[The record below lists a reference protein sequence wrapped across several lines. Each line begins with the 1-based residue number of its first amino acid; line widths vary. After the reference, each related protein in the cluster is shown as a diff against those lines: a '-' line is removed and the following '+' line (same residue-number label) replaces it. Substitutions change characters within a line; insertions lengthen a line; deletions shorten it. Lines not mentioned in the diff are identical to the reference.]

1 MTTQAEELLGAR
13 VTGADGKVVGT
24 VEQVFR
30 DDVDGTPAWA
40 RVRSGKTGRFVPLGS
55 SQVTTD
61 GLSVPFDTQK
71 IMGGPNIDAGQ
82 HMSAAQA
89 EELSRYYGL
98 TVPAQQPGTAD
109 DQMASGSWPN
119 RRPAIRRLQARWPE
133 PTRPARTGWSAQEE
147 RIQVGKEMLET
158 GRIRLH
164 KYVDVEPVEQA
175 VHVYHEEYDVERI
188 PITADERISGNIAEG
203 EQEIILH
210 EERAVLRKEIVPVE
224 RVRLRAR
231 RVEEDTHRP
240 RRAAPGADRD
250 RARPGV
256 RQHQGSNTGKR
267 PQLAAQRGNRASRHE
282 GPRAQPGAVRCHAGR
297 LLLARQG
304 QAVADRQQHEH
315 DPVVRGGVIVEGPD
329 ARRRSR
335 P

>member
-55 SQVTTD
+55 SQVTAD

-98 TVPAQQPGTAD
+98 TVPIQQGRGETAQGQMAQGQMAQGQMAQGQMAQGQMAQGQMAQGQMAQQSDTD
-109 DQMASGSWPN
+109 WLV
-119 RRPAIRRLQARWPE
+119 R
-133 PTRPARTGWSAQEE
+133 QEE
-147 RIQVGKEMLET
+147 RFQVGKEMLET
-158 GRIRLH
+158 GRVKLH
-164 KYVDVEPVEQA
+164 KYVDVEPIEQA
-175 VHVYHEEYDVERI
+175 IHVYHEEYDVERI
-188 PITADERISGNIAEG
+188 PITADEQITGSIQEG

-210 EERAVLRKEIVPVE
+210 EERAVVRKEIVPVE
-224 RVRLRAR
+224 RVRLRAK
-231 RVEEDTHRP
+231 RVEEDSTVRDDL
-240 RRAAPGADRD
+240 RRERIEIEPDQSFG
-250 RARPGV
+250 
-256 RQHQGSNTGKR
+256 TG
-267 PQLAAQRGNRASRHE
+267 
-282 GPRAQPGAVRCHAGR
+282 
-297 LLLARQG
+297 
-304 QAVADRQQHEH
+304 
-315 DPVVRGGVIVEGPD
+315 
-329 ARRRSR
+329 RS
-335 P
+335 

>member
-71 IMGGPNIDAGQ
+71 IMGGPNINAGQ

-98 TVPAQQPGTAD
+98 TVPVQQPRGE
-109 DQMASGSWPN
+109 QASG
-119 RRPAIRRLQARWPE
+119 RLTDEEWLVR
-133 PTRPARTGWSAQEE
+133 QEE

-158 GRIRLH
+158 GRVRLH

-175 VHVYHEEYDVERI
+175 VHVYHEEYDLERI
-188 PITADERISGNIAEG
+188 PITAEDRISGNIAEG

-231 RVEEDTHRP
+231 RVEEDTTVRDELRRERIEIEPDKAFATP
-240 RRAAPGADRD
+240 RGAEPGMQ
-250 RARPGV
+250 AR
-256 RQHQGSNTGKR
+256 
-267 PQLAAQRGNRASRHE
+267 
-282 GPRAQPGAVRCHAGR
+282 
-297 LLLARQG
+297 
-304 QAVADRQQHEH
+304 
-315 DPVVRGGVIVEGPD
+315 
-329 ARRRSR
+329 
-335 P
+335 

>member
-55 SQVTTD
+55 SQVTAD

-98 TVPAQQPGTAD
+98 TVPIQQSRGDTAQG
-109 DQMASGSWPN
+109 QMAQGQMAQGQMAQGQMAQGQMAQGQMGDADWLL
-119 RRPAIRRLQARWPE
+119 R
-133 PTRPARTGWSAQEE
+133 QEE
-147 RIQVGKEMLET
+147 RLQVSKEMLET
-158 GRIRLH
+158 GRVRLH
-164 KYVDVEPVEQA
+164 KYVDVEPIEQA
-175 VHVYHEEYDVERI
+175 IHVFHEEYDVERI
-188 PITADERISGNIAEG
+188 PITADERITGNIQEG

-224 RVRLRAR
+224 RVRLRAK
-231 RVEEDTHRP
+231 RVEEDTTVRDEL
-240 RRAAPGADRD
+240 RRERIEIEPD
-250 RARPGV
+250 
-256 RQHQGSNTGKR
+256 QSFSK
-267 PQLAAQRGNRASRHE
+267 
-282 GPRAQPGAVRCHAGR
+282 GR
-297 LLLARQG
+297 K
-304 QAVADRQQHEH
+304 
-315 DPVVRGGVIVEGPD
+315 
-329 ARRRSR
+329 
-335 P
+335 

>member
-1 MTTQAEELLGAR
+1 MTTQAEALLGAR

-55 SQVTTD
+55 SQVTAD

-98 TVPAQQPGTAD
+98 TVPIQQPRGEAAQG
-109 DQMASGSWPN
+109 QMAQG
-119 RRPAIRRLQARWPE
+119 QM
-133 PTRPARTGWSAQEE
+133 AQGQMAQGQMAQGEMAQGEMAQGQMADTEWLLRHEE
-147 RIQVGKEMLET
+147 RIQVSKEMLET
-158 GRIRLH
+158 GRVRLH
-164 KYVDVEPVEQA
+164 KYVDVEPIEQ
-175 VHVYHEEYDVERI
+175 VIHVFHEEYDVERI
-188 PITADERISGNIAEG
+188 PITADERIAGNIQEG

-224 RVRLRAR
+224 RVRLRAKR
-231 RVEEDTHRP
+231 IEEDSTVRDEL
-240 RRAAPGADRD
+240 RRERIEIEPD
-250 RARPGV
+250 PSFS
-256 RQHQGSNTGKR
+256 QGSK
-267 PQLAAQRGNRASRHE
+267 
-282 GPRAQPGAVRCHAGR
+282 
-297 LLLARQG
+297 
-304 QAVADRQQHEH
+304 
-315 DPVVRGGVIVEGPD
+315 
-329 ARRRSR
+329 
-335 P
+335 